1 MCENKSEKGSE
12 NNEAK
17 GTKSGPQHA
26 LIIEYTQT
34 TREPAKVC
42 KPFTV

>member
-1 MCENKSEKGSE
+1 MCENKSKKGSE

-17 GTKSGPQHA
+17 DMKSGPQYA
-26 LIIEYTQT
+26 LIQYSQT